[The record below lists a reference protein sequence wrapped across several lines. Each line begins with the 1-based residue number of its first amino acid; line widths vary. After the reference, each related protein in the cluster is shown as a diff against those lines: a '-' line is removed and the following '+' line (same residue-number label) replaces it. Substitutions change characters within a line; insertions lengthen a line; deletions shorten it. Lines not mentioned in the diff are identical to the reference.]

1 MKKWILYWKHYWL
14 ALILGTLFLFGAG
27 YFVCEFA
34 YNRLTAEYVYYF
46 QTTESDV
53 SYLKTEDFFTAVFE
67 QIDAHNKQI
76 EEGVESGSVVSYA
89 KIDYPKMLSSSQLVL
104 QEDGYAYCVPMRFF
118 PSTVKMSNGM
128 VNEGKTRFENY
139 FTLVLSYANEPVFFQ
154 NTALVHYQNPWLIAS
169 MTALFSPLFF
179 IIGFVLSS
187 KSPLKEVYGA
197 NNQTVFSTPFHKK
210 YWQAAAGV
218 YRRVKNLSV
227 ISVLFAL
234 MLICKLIPIPSG
246 FGSLGLGFTY
256 LVFAVLCM
264 LYGPLCGLVIGFLSD
279 TIGFFITQS
288 SPVFFFGYTLNAM
301 LSGLVYGLCLYKT
314 KISFFKCFLARLFV
328 NLLINAFLGS
338 LWWAILYDLNQ
349 EALQAYFLLTALPK
363 NVLYLLP
370 QSILLYLVIK
380 ALRFPLCR
388 FGLLD
393 EEIAQNISL
402 F

>member
-76 EEGVESGSVVSYA
+76 EEGVESGSVISYA

-187 KSPLKEVYGA
+187 KSP
-197 NNQTVFSTPFHKK
+197 
-210 YWQAAAGV
+210 
-218 YRRVKNLSV
+218 
-227 ISVLFAL
+227 
-234 MLICKLIPIPSG
+234 
-246 FGSLGLGFTY
+246 
-256 LVFAVLCM
+256 
-264 LYGPLCGLVIGFLSD
+264 
-279 TIGFFITQS
+279 
-288 SPVFFFGYTLNAM
+288 
-301 LSGLVYGLCLYKT
+301 
-314 KISFFKCFLARLFV
+314 
-328 NLLINAFLGS
+328 
-338 LWWAILYDLNQ
+338 
-349 EALQAYFLLTALPK
+349 
-363 NVLYLLP
+363 
-370 QSILLYLVIK
+370 
-380 ALRFPLCR
+380 
-388 FGLLD
+388 
-393 EEIAQNISL
+393 
-402 F
+402 